1 MSLIADLKLALRV
14 LRKSPGFALA
24 ALIVLALGIGANT
37 AIFSIV
43 NAVLLRPLPFA
54 DPDRLVQLW
63 HTPPQKSF
71 PGMTEFSLSAA
82 NYLDW
87 EQQNHV
93 FQGSAIYAYTEFHL
107 TSNGEPQILR
117 ATRVEP
123 TFFPVLGVDAL
134 LGRTI
139 APGDDESSRSKIVV
153 LSYKL
158 WKSQFGGDPL
168 ILGQTLQLDKQGYT
182 VVGVMPPNIDKPY
195 YAELWTPLVW
205 DPVERSVRGEH
216 HFSAIA
222 RLKPGVSIEE
232 ARAELSAIA
241 ARLAQQYPADDAGWG
256 AKVVALRE
264 ETVGDIRKPLLILLG
279 AVACVLLIACAN
291 VANLIMARTLDRKK
305 EIAIRTALGANRSQ
319 IMRQVLVES
328 VLLSISGAVLGL
340 AVARLISQFAVNY
353 SLAESV
359 VWSRLGSS
367 LSRFAQISLDAQV
380 LAFAFGIAL
389 LAGLV
394 SGALPAWRLS
404 TGDPNDALKQGG
416 RTDAASGGKRTRN
429 VLVVAEVALS
439 LMLLIGAGLMI
450 RTLWKLR
457 GVDPGFEANHVLTM
471 TLNVSGQDFSKP
483 EPEIAF
489 WDEILRRVR
498 TLPGVHA
505 AGVID
510 SLPLRGGSN
519 QPIQVEGQPV
529 VEMADQPEVSVRL
542 TSPGYFSAMRIPLL
556 RGRDFSEADRAN
568 STPVV
573 IVSESIARRFWPNQD
588 PIGKRLTMTFYP
600 GQVHQIVG
608 VVRDVKINELASKEP
623 ETMLYWSYAQYYQP
637 EKFGKF
643 HGVPLSLVVRT
654 STDPAAAAG
663 DIENAVHQVT
673 ASMPITDVHTMDD
686 LVSESISPQ
695 RFNMLLL
702 GAFAVLAVLLASV
715 GIYSVLAYA
724 VRRRKREIGIRMAL
738 GANIPDVL
746 RMVVAE
752 GLRPTLIGVAI
763 GVAGALAL
771 SRVLGSLVYGVQAT
785 DIPTFVSVSVLLI
798 AVGLF
803 ASALPA
809 YRASRVNPLDTL
821 RDE

>member
-1 MSLIADLKLALRV
+1 MSLVADLKLALRV
-14 LRKSPGFALA
+14 LGKSPGFALA
-24 ALIVLALGIGANT
+24 ALIILALGIGANT

-43 NAVLLRPLPFA
+43 NAVLLEPLPFA
-54 DPDRLVQLW
+54 DPDRLVQVW
-63 HTPPQKSF
+63 HTPPEKSF
-71 PGMTEFSLSAA
+71 PGMTEFPLSAA

-93 FQGSAIYAYTEFHL
+93 FEGSAIYTYTEFHL
-107 TSNGEPQILR
+107 TSNGEPQVLR

-123 TFFPVLGVDAL
+123 TFFPVLGVNAM
-134 LGRTI
+134 LGRAI
-139 APGDDESSRSKIVV
+139 APGDDESSKSNIVV

-158 WKSQFGGDPL
+158 WKSRFGGDPH
-168 ILGQTLQLDKQGYT
+168 IVGQTLQLDEQGYT
-182 VVGVMPPNIDKPY
+182 VVGVMPPNFDKPS
-195 YAELWTPLVW
+195 YAGLWTPLVW

-216 HFSAIA
+216 HFSVIA
-222 RLKPGVSIEE
+222 RLKPGVSLEE
-232 ARAELSAIA
+232 ARSELSTIA
-241 ARLAQQYPADDAGWG
+241 ARLAQQYSADDAGWG
-256 AKVVALRE
+256 AKLVPMRE
-264 ETVGDIRKPLLILLG
+264 ETVGDIRRPLLILLG

-328 VLLSISGAVLGL
+328 VLLSISGAVAGL
-340 AVARLISQFAVNY
+340 AVARLVTQFAVNY
-353 SLAESV
+353 SSAESIV
-359 VWSRLGSS
+359 YSRLGSS
-367 LSRFAQISLDAQV
+367 LSRFAQIHLDAQV
-380 LAFAFGIAL
+380 LAFTLGIAV

-429 VLVVAEVALS
+429 VLIAGEVALS
-439 LMLLIGAGLMI
+439 LVLLIGAGLMI
-450 RTLWKLR
+450 RTLWNLR
-457 GVDPGFEANHVLTM
+457 GIDPGFEATHVLTM
-471 TLNVSGQDFSKP
+471 SLNVSKHDFSTLD
-483 EPEIAF
+483 EEIAF
-489 WDEILRRVR
+489 WDETLRRVR
-498 TLPGVHA
+498 ALPGVHA

-510 SLPLRGGSN
+510 TLPLRGGSN

-542 TSPGYFSAMRIPLL
+542 TSPGYFSAMHIPLL
-556 RGRDFSEADRAN
+556 RGRDFSDADRAN

-588 PIGKRLTMTFYP
+588 PIGKRLTLTFSP
-600 GQVHQIVG
+600 GKVHEIVG

-623 ETMLYWSYAQYYQP
+623 ETMLYWPYGQYY
-637 EKFGKF
+637 ESGKF
-643 HGVPLSLVVRT
+643 RGFGLSLAVRT

-663 DIENAVHQVT
+663 DIENAVHQRSAT
-673 ASMPITDVHTMDD
+673 MPITDVHTMDD
-686 LVSESISPQ
+686 LLAEAISPQ
-695 RFNMLLL
+695 RFNMMLLA
-702 GAFAVLAVLLASV
+702 AFAALAVLLASV

-738 GANIPDVL
+738 GADVPDVL

-763 GVAGALAL
+763 GAVGALAL
-771 SRVLGSLVYGVQAT
+771 SRVLSSLVYGVKPT